1 MCWPRLDGGLEIE
14 ERYPRTNDP
23 REPRRRRLNFVRER
37 SSTRSSD
44 DHALVHSSFH
54 QTRPIREEM
63 RERHDPLLLQQ
74 QERHMLHLQG
84 QNRELLHRLR
94 WEEQQRGR
102 REIEMPHQQLGNPPP
117 PFPPDMIAHQE
128 QPRIMQQPHGGLPVG
143 IERGE
148 EIHHPRPN
156 VVEVHPRSRMPGH
169 VRHGRSHS
177 RGRSHG
183 RHHYGASVY
192 SDDRDSWRDYD
203 QRRRGRSPIVYG
215 SSRDSFDDLLPGHG
229 PHVQRIIPRRR

>member
-37 SSTRSSD
+37 SSARSSD

-63 RERHDPLLLQQ
+63 RERHNPLLLQQ
-74 QERHMLHLQG
+74 QEEYMRRLQG
-84 QNRELLHRLR
+84 ENQQLQHHLM
-94 WEEQQRGR
+94 WQEQQRR
-102 REIEMPHQQLGNPPP
+102 RHEIDMAHQQHEHPPP
-117 PFPPDMIAHQE
+117 QGMIAHHPE
-128 QPRIMQQPHGGLPVG
+128 QPRIMHHAHEGLPEG
-143 IERGE
+143 IERIE
-148 EIHHPRPN
+148 EIHPRPN
-156 VVEVHPRSRMPGH
+156 VVEVRPRSRMPGH

-177 RGRSHG
+177 RGRPHA
-183 RHHYGASVY
+183 RHHAGASVY

-203 QRRRGRSPIVYG
+203 RRRRGRSPIVYG
-215 SSRDSFDDLLPGHG
+215 SSHDSFDDLQPGHG
-229 PHVQRIIPRRR
+229 PFPRWR

>member
-1 MCWPRLDGGLEIE
+1 MCWPSLEGGLEVE

-37 SSTRSSD
+37 SGARSSD

-63 RERHDPLLLQQ
+63 RERHDPLVLQQ
-74 QERHMLHLQG
+74 QDQLMRHLQR
-84 QNRELLHRLR
+84 QNQDLQHLLM
-94 WEEQQRGR
+94 WEEQQRR
-102 REIEMPHQQLGNPPP
+102 RHELEMPHQQHGQAPRPPP
-117 PFPPDMIAHQE
+117 PVMIPPQE
-128 QPRIMQQPHGGLPVG
+128 QPRI
-143 IERGE
+143 E
-148 EIHHPRPN
+148 HHPQEGFPQGIGRIEENRPH
-156 VVEVHPRSRMPGH
+156 VVEGRPRAPMPGN
-169 VRHGRSHS
+169 VRHGRNYS

-183 RHHYGASVY
+183 RHHSGASIY

-203 QRRRGRSPIVYG
+203 RRRRGRSPIVYG
-215 SSRDSFDDLLPGHG
+215 SSHDSFDDLLPGHG